1 MEQPMGI
8 FSPMVAD
15 VLTLFTFLVSVLA
28 LVAAAYAFST
38 VRQKV
43 AEVEKVYALEG
54 EVKKLRRQIESLR
67 GAQTAEQVAAITAG
81 ADGAADGADAPS
93 VSAEGAVPAEGT
105 APAGADKA
113 PSAGKAGGEQAAEAV
128 WARFVIDYNNLSSS
142 MDVPRAEEA
151 CQAFVDNY
159 QLRLLRC
166 TEHDAVD
173 ETTGD
178 HAPKFTLAPFSIS
191 AFWAWQ
197 VPDDKGH
204 FVVVPNPLRAYGEKE
219 HAEGGMKETF
229 ASNYEDGKQYH
240 HMQVRLPALFRK
252 DSTGWHI
259 EQPGV
264 IRLKE

>member
-1 MEQPMGI
+1 MEPLMGI
-8 FSPMVAD
+8 FSPMVGD
-15 VLTLFTFLVSVLA
+15 ILTLFAFVVSVLA
-28 LVAAAYAFST
+28 LVAAAYALST
-38 VRQKV
+38 VRQKA
-43 AEVEKVYALEG
+43 AEVDKVYALEA
-54 EVKKLRRQIESLR
+54 EVKKLRRQFESLR
-67 GAQTAEQVAAITAG
+67 GAQTAEQVAAITAAAGVPSGKG
-81 ADGAADGADAPS
+81 APERAASGAKAADGGQP
-93 VSAEGAVPAEGT
+93 E
-105 APAGADKA
+105 
-113 PSAGKAGGEQAAEAV
+113 AEAV
-128 WARFVIDYNNLSSS
+128 WSRFVTDYNNLSAS

-166 TEHDAVD
+166 TDHDAVD

-197 VPDDKGH
+197 VPEDKGH
-204 FVVVPNPLRAYGEKE
+204 FVVVPNPLRVYGEKA

-229 ASNYEDGKQYH
+229 ASNYEAGKEYH
-240 HMQVRLPALFRK
+240 RIQVRLPALLRK
-252 DSTGWHI
+252 DSNGWHI

>member
-1 MEQPMGI
+1 MEPLMGI
-8 FSPMVAD
+8 FSPMVGD
-15 VLTLFTFLVSVLA
+15 ILTLFAFVVSVLA
-28 LVAAAYAFST
+28 LVAAAYALST
-38 VRQKV
+38 VRQKA
-43 AEVEKVYALEG
+43 AEVEKVYALEA

-81 ADGAADGADAPS
+81 ADSAADGAGAPDAP
-93 VSAEGAVPAEGT
+93 AEGAALAG
-105 APAGADKA
+105 AAKAQGADKT
-113 PSAGKAGGEQAAEAV
+113 GGQQAVEAV
-128 WARFVIDYNNLSSS
+128 WSRFVMDYNNLSGS

-166 TEHDAVD
+166 TDHDAVD

-197 VPDDKGH
+197 VPEDKGH
-204 FVVVPNPLRAYGEKE
+204 FVVVPNPLRVYGEKA

-229 ASNYEDGKQYH
+229 ASNYEAGKEYH
-240 HMQVRLPALFRK
+240 RIQVRLPALLRK
-252 DSTGWHI
+252 DSNGWHI

>member
-1 MEQPMGI
+1 MEPLMGI
-8 FSPMVAD
+8 FSPMVGD
-15 VLTLFTFLVSVLA
+15 ILTLFAFVVSVLA
-28 LVAAAYAFST
+28 LVAAAYALST
-38 VRQKV
+38 VRQKA
-43 AEVEKVYALEG
+43 AEVDKVYALEA
-54 EVKKLRRQIESLR
+54 EVKKLRRQFESLR
-67 GAQTAEQVAAITAG
+67 GAQTAEQVAAITAAAGVPSGKG
-81 ADGAADGADAPS
+81 APERAASGA
-93 VSAEGAVPAEGT
+93 
-105 APAGADKA
+105 KA
-113 PSAGKAGGEQAAEAV
+113 AGGGQPEAV
-128 WARFVIDYNNLSSS
+128 WSRFVTDYNNLSAS

-166 TEHDAVD
+166 TDHDAVD

-197 VPDDKGH
+197 VPEDKGH
-204 FVVVPNPLRAYGEKE
+204 FVVVPNPLRVYGEKA

-229 ASNYEDGKQYH
+229 ASNYEAGKEYH
-240 HMQVRLPALFRK
+240 RIQVRLPALLRK
-252 DSTGWHI
+252 DSNGWHI

>member
-1 MEQPMGI
+1 MEQSMGI
-8 FSPMVAD
+8 FPPVVAD
-15 VLTLFTFLVSVLA
+15 VLIFFSLVVGLLA
-28 LVAAAYAFST
+28 LLAAAFAYST
-38 VRQKV
+38 VRQKA
-43 AEVEKVYALEG
+43 AEVEKVYALEA

-81 ADGAADGADAPS
+81 ADSAADGAGAPDAP
-93 VSAEGAVPAEGT
+93 AEGAALAG
-105 APAGADKA
+105 AAKAQGADKT
-113 PSAGKAGGEQAAEAV
+113 GGQQAVEAV
-128 WARFVIDYNNLSSS
+128 WSRFVTDYNNLSGS

-204 FVVVPNPLRAYGEKE
+204 FVVVPNPMRAYGEKE

-252 DSTGWHI
+252 DSAGWHI

>member
-15 VLTLFTFLVSVLA
+15 VLIFFSLVVGLLA
-28 LVAAAYAFST
+28 LLAAAFAYST
-38 VRQKV
+38 VRQKA
-43 AEVEKVYALEG
+43 AEVEKVYALEA

-67 GAQTAEQVAAITAG
+67 GAQTAEQVAAITAAAGVPSGKG
-81 ADGAADGADAPS
+81 APERAASGAKAADGGQP
-93 VSAEGAVPAEGT
+93 E
-105 APAGADKA
+105 
-113 PSAGKAGGEQAAEAV
+113 AEAV

-204 FVVVPNPLRAYGEKE
+204 FVVVPNPMRAYGEKE

-229 ASNYEDGKQYH
+229 ASNYEAGQQYH

-252 DSTGWHI
+252 DSAGWHI

>member
-15 VLTLFTFLVSVLA
+15 VLPLFTFVVSVLA

-54 EVKKLRRQIESLR
+54 EVKKLRRQVDALR
-67 GAQTAEQVAAITAG
+67 GAKTAEQVAAITAG
-81 ADGAADGADAPS
+81 ADG
-93 VSAEGAVPAEGT
+93 VSDDTAGDSAEGT
-105 APAGADKA
+105 AAAGTAAKAPEADKA
-113 PSAGKAGGEQAAEAV
+113 GGAQAPEAV

-252 DSTGWHI
+252 DSAGWHI

>member
-15 VLTLFTFLVSVLA
+15 VLTLFTFVVSVLA

-54 EVKKLRRQIESLR
+54 EVKKLRRQVDALR
-67 GAQTAEQVAAITAG
+67 GAKTAEQVAAITAG
-81 ADGAADGADAPS
+81 ADGAADGADAPAAP
-93 VSAEGAVPAEGT
+93 AEGAVPAEGT

-204 FVVVPNPLRAYGEKE
+204 FVVVPNPMRAYGEKE

>member
-1 MEQPMGI
+1 MEPLMGI
-8 FSPMVAD
+8 FSPMVGD
-15 VLTLFTFLVSVLA
+15 ILTLFAFVVSVLA
-28 LVAAAYAFST
+28 LVAAAYALST
-38 VRQKV
+38 VRQKA
-43 AEVEKVYALEG
+43 AEVDKVYALEA
-54 EVKKLRRQIESLR
+54 EVKKLRRQFESLR
-67 GAQTAEQVAAITAG
+67 GAQTAEQVAAITAAAGVPSGKG
-81 ADGAADGADAPS
+81 APERAASGAKAADGGQP
-93 VSAEGAVPAEGT
+93 E
-105 APAGADKA
+105 
-113 PSAGKAGGEQAAEAV
+113 AEAI
-128 WARFVIDYNNLSSS
+128 WSRFVTDYNNLSAS

-166 TEHDAVD
+166 TDHDAVD

-197 VPDDKGH
+197 VPEDKGH
-204 FVVVPNPLRAYGEKE
+204 FVVVPNPLRVYGEKA

-229 ASNYEDGKQYH
+229 ASNYEAGKEYH
-240 HMQVRLPALFRK
+240 RIQVRLPALLRK
-252 DSTGWHI
+252 DSNGWHI

>member
-1 MEQPMGI
+1 MEPLMGI
-8 FSPMVAD
+8 FSPMVGD
-15 VLTLFTFLVSVLA
+15 ILTLFAFVVSVLA
-28 LVAAAYAFST
+28 LVAAAYALST
-38 VRQKV
+38 VRQKA
-43 AEVEKVYALEG
+43 AEVDKVYALEA
-54 EVKKLRRQIESLR
+54 EVKKLRRQFESLR
-67 GAQTAEQVAAITAG
+67 GAQTAEQVAAITAAAGVPSGKG
-81 ADGAADGADAPS
+81 APEHAASGAKAADGGQP
-93 VSAEGAVPAEGT
+93 E
-105 APAGADKA
+105 
-113 PSAGKAGGEQAAEAV
+113 AEAV
-128 WARFVIDYNNLSSS
+128 WSRFVTDYNNLSAS

-166 TEHDAVD
+166 TDHDAVD

-197 VPDDKGH
+197 VPEDKGH
-204 FVVVPNPLRAYGEKE
+204 FVVVPNPLRVYGEKA

-229 ASNYEDGKQYH
+229 ASNYEAGKEYH
-240 HMQVRLPALFRK
+240 RIQVRLPALLRK
-252 DSTGWHI
+252 DSNGWHI